1 LENLIKLVKG
11 RKKNQKM
18 KKVLILI
25 LSSIL
30 AGSFVLALE
39 KIEPSK
45 IQEKIGETKKETEE
59 KKVELEEKIKET
71 IRNVKKELPKIGF
84 LNLKEKEVLSG
95 SKELEIKVGKVEGV
109 EIQNIEIYMRNTSSL
124 SPVFIG
130 KAEKISEGVF
140 KFSFDTVN
148 FPNGNYAIFAKA
160 ITNLGEYESEEIL
173 IEIDNKVKKEVEK
186 IKEIEKE
193 TKALEPQ
200 LMEKE
205 KKAEKLIDEIK
216 TEIENRIQEITR
228 EIPVKIEKKEIEIA
242 PEIKELKKIVE
253 NEVAKEET
261 STTKQEKEM
270 RKEEIVK
277 KIVQPIEEK
286 IEKLPEKE
294 KEIAMKKKE
303 EFEKRIKEK
312 LKEAEIKL
320 AQIAKAK
327 KEISELS
334 FKDSDG
340 DGLYDW
346 QEISLGTDPLNPDT
360 DQDGFLDGI
369 EVKYGFDSKKPDP
382 APRMFVGDPK
392 KEGKISEKLSVEK
405 VEILEGK
412 LKITGKGIPKSF
424 VTIYIYSNPIIA
436 MARVNEKGY
445 FEYILDKP
453 LADGTHTV
461 YVALTNNQ
469 GKIEEKSPAFSF
481 VKTGDKILRITEL
494 EAKVP
499 TSPAQ
504 SLLNLFFA
512 FTLATIVIALG
523 IAFLVIGLAIR
534 EKK

>member
-1 LENLIKLVKG
+1 
-11 RKKNQKM
+11 M

-25 LSSIL
+25 LSTIL

-39 KIEPSK
+39 EIRPLK
-45 IQEKIGETKKETEE
+45 IQEKIEKTQTEIEQKKA
-59 KKVELEEKIKET
+59 ELEEKKEKIKEMVQD
-71 IRNVKKELPKIGF
+71 IKKELSKIEF
-84 LNLKEKEVLSG
+84 SNLKGGETLSET
-95 SKELEIKVGKVEGV
+95 KELEIKLGKVEEV
-109 EIQNIEIYMRNTSSL
+109 EIQNIEIYLRNTSSL

-130 KAEKISEGVF
+130 KAEKISEEVF
-140 KFSFDTVN
+140 KFSFDTTN
-148 FPNGNYAIFAKA
+148 FPNGNYVISAKA
-160 ITNLGEYESEEIL
+160 ITNLGEYEIEGGL
-173 IEIDNKVKKEVEK
+173 IEIANKVKEEVKKVELEK
-186 IKEIEKE
+186 IEKMKKEMEI
-193 TKALEPQ
+193 LQPQ

-205 KKAEKLIDEIK
+205 KMAEKVVEEIK
-216 TEIENRIQEITR
+216 KEIENKMKETTR
-228 EIPVKIEKKEIEIA
+228 EIPIKIEKKEIDIT
-242 PEIKELKKIVE
+242 PEMKDLKKVVE
-253 NEVAKEET
+253 NGIVRGET
-261 STTKQEKEM
+261 PQIKREKEVK
-270 RKEEIVK
+270 KEEIVK
-277 KIVQPIEEK
+277 KVVQPIEEK

-294 KEIAMKKKE
+294 KEVAIKKKE
-303 EFEKRIKEK
+303 EVKKTIEQK
-312 LKEAEIKL
+312 LQESEVKL

-334 FKDSDG
+334 FKDSDE
-340 DGLYDW
+340 DGIYDW

-369 EVKYGFDSKKPDP
+369 EVKYGFDPKKPDP
-382 APRMFVGDPK
+382 ASKMFAGDPK
-392 KEGKISEKLSVEK
+392 KEGRISERLSIEK

-424 VTIYIYSNPIIA
+424 VTIYIYSSPIIA
-436 MARVNEKGY
+436 MVKVNEKGY
-445 FEYILDKP
+445 FEYTLDKP
-453 LADGTHTV
+453 LTDGSHSV

-469 GKIEEKSPAFSF
+469 GKIEEKSSAFAF

-504 SLLNLFFA
+504 SLLNLFLI

>member
-1 LENLIKLVKG
+1 
-11 RKKNQKM
+11 M
-18 KKVLILI
+18 KKALILI

-30 AGSFVLALE
+30 VGSFVLALE
-39 KIEPSK
+39 KVGPLNF
-45 IQEKIGETKKETEE
+45 QEKIEE
-59 KKVELEEKIKET
+59 KTQREIEQKKAELREKQDI
-71 IRNVKKELPKIGF
+71 KKELPKIEF
-84 LNLKEKEVLSG
+84 LNLKEKEALSG
-95 SKELEIKVGKVEGV
+95 TKELKIKVEKVEGV

-140 KFSFDTVN
+140 KFSFDTAN

-173 IEIDNKVKKEVEK
+173 IEIENKVKEEVEK

-253 NEVAKEET
+253 NEVTKKET

-270 RKEEIVK
+270 KKEEIVK

-303 EFEKRIKEK
+303 EFENKIKEK
-312 LKEAEIKL
+312 LKETEIKL

-369 EVKYGFDSKKPDP
+369 EVKYGFDPKKLDP
-382 APRMFVGDPK
+382 AKRMFVGDPK
-392 KEGKISEKLSVEK
+392 KEGKISERLSVEK

-424 VTIYIYSNPIIA
+424 VTIYIYSSPIVA
-436 MARVNEKGY
+436 MVRVNEKGY

-453 LADGTHTV
+453 LGDGTHTV
-461 YVALTNNQ
+461 YVVLTNNQ
-469 GKIEEKSPAFSF
+469 GKIEEKSPTFSF

-504 SLLNLFFA
+504 FLLNLFFA

-534 EKK
+534 GNK